1 MKSLRKPS
9 KAELHNLLTR
19 GVTNIVD
26 RSHLERALNSGKS
39 LRVKLGFDPTGDKI
53 HIGRAIILRKLRD
66 FQRLGH
72 KVVFIVGDFT
82 ARIGDPSDKL
92 SKRPMLGREQIE
104 KNIKNYRSQVG
115 KIINLK
121 KAEFRFNSAW
131 LKKLDFEEI
140 GELAESFSIQQMLER
155 RNFSDRVKKR
165 EEISLRE
172 FLYPLMQG
180 YDSVAVK
187 ADVELGGFD
196 QLFNLHA
203 GRVIQ
208 RHYGQKEQD
217 ILTLEMLEGADGRKM
232 STSWGNVINI
242 TDEPNNMFGKVMAV
256 RDELI
261 GKYFLLCTDI
271 PEREIK
277 KIQNDMKAGKL
288 NPRNAKLRLAREIV
302 SIYHSAKTAQKAEK
316 EFTKVFNK
324 KELPSK
330 IPKVYT
336 NKKFPDLVDVLVNVV
351 KVAKSKSEAWR
362 LIKQQ
367 PSVRVNRELVINPKH
382 LVDAASSPVVQVGN
396 RNFFKVCYKKQ
407 VGAPM

>member
-9 KAELHNLLTR
+9 KAELHNLLDR
-19 GVTNIVD
+19 GVTNIID
-26 RSHLERALNSGKS
+26 RAHLEKSLNSGKQ
-39 LRVKLGFDPTGDKI
+39 LRVKLGFDPTGGKI

-66 FQRLGH
+66 FQMLGH
-72 KVVFIVGDFT
+72 KVIFIVGDFT

-92 SKRPMLGREQIE
+92 SKRPMLSKEQIK
-104 KNIKNYRSQVG
+104 KNIKNYKSQVG
-115 KIINLK
+115 KIIDFK
-121 KAEFRFNSAW
+121 KAEFSFNSKW

-155 RNFSDRVKKR
+155 RNFSDRVKKG

-172 FLYPLMQG
+172 LLYPLMQG

-217 ILTLEMLEGADGRKM
+217 ILTCEMLEGTDGRKM

-242 TDEPNNMFGKVMAV
+242 VDEPNDMFGKVMAV

-261 GKYFLLCTDI
+261 SKYFLLCTDV
-271 PEREIK
+271 PENEIK
-277 KIQNDMKAGKL
+277 KIQNDTKAGKL
-288 NPRNAKLRLAREIV
+288 NPRDAKLRLAREIV
-302 SIYHSAKTAQKAEK
+302 SIYHGENVAKKAEE
-316 EFTKVFNK
+316 EFTKVFSK

-330 IPKVYT
+330 MEQFKLSSPK
-336 NKKFPDLVDVLVNVV
+336 DLVYILVNS
-351 KVAKSKSEAWR
+351 KISPSKSEAWR
-362 LIKQQ
+362 LIKQGGIKID
-367 PSVRVNRELVINPKH
+367 NKVIKDPKH
-382 LVDAASSPVVQVGN
+382 QVSDDSVIQAGK
-396 RNFFKVCYKKQ
+396 RHFLKIFYKK
-407 VGAPM
+407 

>member
-9 KAELHNLLTR
+9 KAELHNLLDR
-19 GVTNIVD
+19 GVTNIID
-26 RSHLERALNSGKS
+26 RAHLEKSLNSGKQ
-39 LRVKLGFDPTGDKI
+39 LRVKLGFDPTGGKI

-66 FQRLGH
+66 FQMLGH
-72 KVVFIVGDFT
+72 KVIFIVGDFT

-92 SKRPMLGREQIE
+92 SKRPMLSKEQIK
-104 KNIKNYRSQVG
+104 KNIKNYKSQVG
-115 KIINLK
+115 KIIDFK
-121 KAEFRFNSAW
+121 KAEFSFNSKW

-155 RNFSDRVKKR
+155 RNFSDRVKKG

-172 FLYPLMQG
+172 LLYPLMQG

-217 ILTLEMLEGADGRKM
+217 ILTCEMLEGTDGRKM

-242 TDEPNNMFGKVMAV
+242 VDEPNDMFGKVMAV

-261 GKYFLLCTDI
+261 SKYFLLCTDV
-271 PEREIK
+271 PENEIK
-277 KIQNDMKAGKL
+277 KIQNDTKAGKL
-288 NPRNAKLRLAREIV
+288 NPRDAKLRLAREIV
-302 SIYHSAKTAQKAEK
+302 SIYHGESVAKKAEE
-316 EFTKVFNK
+316 EFTKVFSK

-330 IPKVYT
+330 MEQFKLSSPK
-336 NKKFPDLVDVLVNVV
+336 DLVYILVNS
-351 KVAKSKSEAWR
+351 KISPSKSEAWR
-362 LIKQQ
+362 LIKQGGIKID
-367 PSVRVNRELVINPKH
+367 NKVIKDPKH
-382 LVDAASSPVVQVGN
+382 QVSDDSVIQAGK
-396 RNFFKVCYKKQ
+396 RHFLKIFYKK
-407 VGAPM
+407 

>member
-9 KAELHNLLTR
+9 RAELHNLLNR

-26 RSHLERALNSGKS
+26 RAHLEKALNSGKQ

-104 KNIKNYRSQVG
+104 KNTKNYKFQVG
-115 KIINLK
+115 KIIDLK
-121 KAEFRFNSAW
+121 KAEFRFNSTW

-155 RNFSDRVKKR
+155 RNFSDRVKKG

-172 FLYPLMQG
+172 LLYPLMQG

-208 RHYGQKEQD
+208 KHYGQKEQD
-217 ILTLEMLEGADGRKM
+217 ILTGEMLEGTDGRKM

-261 GKYFLLCTDI
+261 GKYFLLCTDVS
-271 PEREIK
+271 EREIK
-277 KIQNDMKAGKL
+277 KIQNDMKTGKL
-288 NPRNAKLRLAREIV
+288 NPRDAKLRLAREIV
-302 SIYHSAKTAQKAEK
+302 SIYHGEKAAKDAGE
-316 EFTKVFNK
+316 EFIRVFSN
-324 KELPSK
+324 KELPKNITIIS
-330 IPKVYT
+330 IGDPSFRPVNLVLLTKVV
-336 NKKFPDLVDVLVNVV
+336 NSRSEARRLVEQGALKVNDDIIKNPNMLGQVSTGDVIRIGRKHIFRIKVV
-351 KVAKSKSEAWR
+351 KLRKS
-362 LIKQQ
+362 
-367 PSVRVNRELVINPKH
+367 
-382 LVDAASSPVVQVGN
+382 
-396 RNFFKVCYKKQ
+396 
-407 VGAPM
+407 